1 LSANRV
7 FSQGENLE
15 LTRQKLYFEEEVLPN
30 HLLYPVFMVF
40 NKIKLELAQPAEAV
54 DLQLLYAWRRLEYTE
69 RLLEEGYQSL
79 SFSTLTKAYKYY
91 NAALTAVKTITLRPE
106 QEEFLSQDALHFRER
121 AARLESYFTD
131 HEQQELIRLKSDQTV
146 LTQSIIDSFWSLF
159 LYWHKLVLCEIL
171 DALLKAGY
179 K

>member
-1 LSANRV
+1 MHYLVRLLPRVLFLALGASIALISLLSANRV
-7 FSQGENLE
+7 FSQGENLA
-15 LTRQKLYFEEEVLPN
+15 LTSKKLYFQEEILPN
-30 HLLYPVFMVF
+30 HLLYPVYMVID
-40 NKIKLELAQPAEAV
+40 KVKLELAQPAEV
-54 DLQLLYAWRRLEYTE
+54 IDLQILYAWRRLEYTE
-69 RLLEEGYQSL
+69 QLLPEGYQSL

-146 LTQSIIDSFWSLF
+146 LTQSIIDSF
-159 LYWHKLVLCEIL
+159 
-171 DALLKAGY
+171 
-179 K
+179 